1 MVTSG
6 MCKLPTLKKNYEFQ
20 RVYGRGRY
28 ASSRTLVVY
37 VLANRSG
44 TRRMG
49 ITTSRK
55 VGKSVVRNRIRRL
68 IRENLRGMMGSLP
81 LGRDIVVVA
90 RKADESAGFE
100 SVGQELRL
108 LFARLGLMDKTAAK
122 ERENARLLRDADLE
136 GEREH

>member
-1 MVTSG
+1 MG
-6 MCKLPTLKKNYEFQ
+6 KLPTLKKNYEFQ
-20 RVYGRGRY
+20 RVYGRGKY

-44 TRRMG
+44 NRRVG

-68 IRENLRGMMGSLP
+68 IRENLRAMLGSLP

-90 RKADESAGFE
+90 RKADESAGVE
-100 SVGQELRL
+100 SVGLELRS
-108 LFARLGLMDKTAAK
+108 LFTRLGLLNRPETKGRGKPPEPSGCEPTGC
-122 ERENARLLRDADLE
+122 EP
-136 GEREH
+136 

>member
-1 MVTSG
+1 MS
-6 MCKLPTLKKNYEFQ
+6 KLPTLKKNHEFQ
-20 RVYGRGRY
+20 RVYGKGRY

-68 IRENLRGMMGSLP
+68 IRENLRTMVGSLP
-81 LGRDIVVVA
+81 PGRDIVVVA
-90 RKADESAGFE
+90 RKADSSAGFE

-108 LFARLGLMDKTAAK
+108 LFTRLGLLGKPVDK
-122 ERENARLLRDADLE
+122 EREKSPVTP
-136 GEREH
+136 GCGS

>member
-1 MVTSG
+1 MVTTG
-6 MCKLPTLKKNYEFQ
+6 MSKLLTLKKNYEFQ
-20 RVYGRGRY
+20 RVYGRGKY

-44 TRRMG
+44 TGRMG

-68 IRENLRGMMGSLP
+68 IRENLRVMAGSLP
-81 LGRDIVVVA
+81 IGRDIVVVA

-100 SVGQELRL
+100 SVGRELRL
-108 LFARLGLMDKTAAK
+108 LFIRLGLLEKPAAK
-122 ERENARLLRDADLE
+122 EREKLPATP
-136 GEREH
+136 GSGP